1 MTRIAVKR
9 MAVLFSVLALLV
21 AGATAALAGP
31 TVIKI
36 GWTTSDSPTDPYA
49 MTANIF
55 KQNLDKI
62 APGQFD
68 VQLFPNRQLGDEKEM
83 VEGLS
88 FGTLDAA
95 VITNAV
101 IAQIVPA
108 FQLNDL
114 PFLYPNQE
122 VAYKV
127 LDGAVGQELKKK
139 LDKKN
144 IFCLGFADSGF
155 RLMINN
161 VRPIFTPDDVKGI
174 KWRVM
179 QNPVFILMF
188 SSLGGNA
195 IPMAWGEVFTA
206 VQQGTID
213 GLEIPVPVIFGN
225 GYNEVCKYLSL
236 TKHTYTV
243 LGLLMSKKAYNK
255 LDAKQRALVDQ
266 AAKTTIQEQRE
277 ANAANFRDLV
287 KKLADKGMQVN
298 DIKDPA
304 AFRAKVKPVYDKF
317 RDSIGPEIMDL
328 AMKEAK

>member
-1 MTRIAVKR
+1 MSRITVKR
-9 MAVLFSVLALLV
+9 MLIIFSVLALLGL
-21 AGATAALAGP
+21 GATAALAKP
-31 TVIKI
+31 VVVKI

-49 MTANIF
+49 LTANLF
-55 KQNLDKI
+55 KKNLEKA

-88 FGTLDAA
+88 FGTLSAA

-108 FQLNDL
+108 FQINDM
-114 PFLYPNQE
+114 PFLYPNKQ
-122 VAYKV
+122 VALKV
-127 LDGAVGQELKKK
+127 LDGPVGKALMKK
-139 LDKKN
+139 LDAKK
-144 IFCLGFADSGF
+144 IKGLGFADSGF
-155 RLMINN
+155 RQMINN

-179 QNPVFILMF
+179 QNPVFVLMF
-188 SSLGGNA
+188 KSLGGNA

-213 GLEIPVPVIFGN
+213 GLEIPIPVIYGN

-236 TKHTYTV
+236 TQHTYTT
-243 LGLLMSKKAYNK
+243 LGLLMSKKFYSK
-255 LDAKQRALVDQ
+255 LDAKQK
-266 AAKTTIQEQRE
+266 AAVEKAAQITIKEERV
-277 ANAANFRDLV
+277 ANAANV
-287 KKLADKGMQVN
+287 KKQLKSLGEKGMKVN
-298 DIKDPA
+298 KIKDMA

-317 RDSIGPEIMDL
+317 RPSIGSKLMDMAL
-328 AMKEAK
+328 QEAK